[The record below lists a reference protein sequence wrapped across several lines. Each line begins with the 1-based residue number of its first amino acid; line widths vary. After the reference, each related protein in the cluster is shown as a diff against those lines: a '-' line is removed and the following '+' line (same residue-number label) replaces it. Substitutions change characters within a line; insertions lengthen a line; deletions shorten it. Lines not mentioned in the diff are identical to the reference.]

1 MPQDRTDGWAEWAT
15 LKGPERW
22 RAGLPSRRA
31 LEAQQAFRGD
41 HKCCAGGAPRHA
53 GARVWG
59 DVTRKRA
66 DEVWVR
72 S

>member
-1 MPQDRTDGWAEWAT
+1 MTNEYIHFINWIFPYNVQPNPFQG
-15 LKGPERW
+15 KGK
-22 RAGLPSRRA
+22 A
-31 LEAQQAFRGD
+31 
-41 HKCCAGGAPRHA
+41 KTCASSSLTFSF
-53 GARVWG
+53 ARVWG